1 MFTRRD
7 NRTQSRRYQCPSESL
22 RFRQRPLQSRS
33 YLIAELI
40 WAVRRHQNSSPE
52 ETSPTVKENESS
64 ERAICQAERKAE
76 DSFQNRDPLA
86 CRDLLVRNR
95 ENDKSLKYYNFNGC
109 RSQSDV
115 VQVLEEEL
123 LADE

>member
-1 MFTRRD
+1 MFTRRA
-7 NRTQSRRYQCPSESL
+7 TAYSRRDQYLSESL
-22 RFRQRPLQSRS
+22 RFRQSRLQSRS

-52 ETSPTVKENESS
+52 EASPTVKENESS
-64 ERAICQAERKAE
+64 ERAIYQAERKAE

-95 ENDKSLKYYNFNGC
+95 ENDKSLKYYNFNSC
-109 RSQSDV
+109 RSQFDV
-115 VQVLEEEL
+115 VQVLEAEL
-123 LADE
+123 LAHE